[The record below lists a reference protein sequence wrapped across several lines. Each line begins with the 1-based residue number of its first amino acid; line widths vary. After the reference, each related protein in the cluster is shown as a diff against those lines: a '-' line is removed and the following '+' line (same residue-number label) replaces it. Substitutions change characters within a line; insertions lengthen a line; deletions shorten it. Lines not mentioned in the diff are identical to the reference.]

1 MSTPQ
6 QSLDTVL
13 NHPAIWRGGSCARVA
28 VPSVP
33 TGFAELDAVLPGS
46 GWPAAAL
53 TEIYVERP
61 GIGELALIMPAA
73 ARLTCAGRWVALI
86 APPYIPYAPAL
97 VAHGVRLARLMLVR
111 TAGSADSLWACE
123 QALRSAGCGAV
134 LAWIEQAPERA
145 LRRLQLAAEGSDVVT
160 ALFRSARGIPP
171 SPAALRLHLCKAEGR
186 TLVRVLKR
194 RGAGIPAPVALDLH
208 GPVAT
213 RAKAAN
219 PPVPSR
225 PHRLAAIP

>member
-1 MSTPQ
+1 MSAP

-28 VPSVP
+28 SPSVP
-33 TGFAELDAVLPGS
+33 TGFAELDTVLPGG

-61 GIGELALIMPAA
+61 GIGELQLLIPAA
-73 ARLTCAGRWVALI
+73 ARLTHAGRWVALI
-86 APPYIPYAPAL
+86 APPHIPYAPAL
-97 VAHGVRLARLMLVR
+97 AAHGVKLARLMLVR
-111 TAGSADSLWACE
+111 TGDDAQSLWACE

-134 LAWIEQAPERA
+134 LTWLEHAPERA

-160 ALFRSARGIPP
+160 LLLRSGRGIPP
-171 SPAALRLHLCKAEGR
+171 SPAALRLHLCKTQGR

-194 RGAGIPAPVALDLH
+194 RGAGIPAPVTLDLH
-208 GPVAT
+208 GPVPMRAT
-213 RAKAAN
+213 AVK
-219 PPVPSR
+219 PPVPIR
-225 PHRLAAIP
+225 QHRLAAIP